1 MKTNFRTFV
10 LASAVV
16 AVAAMATIPAVAET
30 SATLK
35 VPFSFTVY
43 GHTFPAGDYAVV
55 RSTNLA
61 FLRLQNQNSSEGYS
75 WIAGPSETKRD
86 RVVLRFN
93 GQNHALE
100 SVQFGVVISPRLDKK
115 SKEKESVV
123 PIEVS
128 GR

>member
-10 LASAVV
+10 LASA
-16 AVAAMATIPAVAET
+16 ALAAAAMATIPAVAET
-30 SATLK
+30 SATLR

-43 GHTFPAGDYAVV
+43 GRTLPAGDYAVV

-61 FLRLQNQNSSEGYS
+61 FVRLQSVNSFEGYS
-75 WIAGPSETKRD
+75 WTAGPSEEKRD

-93 GQNHALE
+93 SESHALQ
-100 SVQFGVVISPRLDKK
+100 SVQFGAVISPRLDKK
-115 SKEKESVV
+115 WKNGESVV
-123 PIEVS
+123 PIEVG

>member
-43 GHTFPAGDYAVV
+43 GRTFPAGEYAVV

-61 FLRLQNQNSSEGYS
+61 FLRLQSQNSFEGCS
-75 WIAGPSETKRD
+75 WIASPSETKRD
-86 RVVLRFN
+86 RVVLLFN
-93 GQNHALE
+93 GENHALR
-100 SVQFGVVISPRLDKK
+100 SVQFGTVISPRLDKK

-123 PIEVS
+123 PIEVG